1 MRRRITRDRLDQSLA
16 KLTAEVSDPR
26 VGLYGPGTL
35 AWEITREAALFL
47 GAGRAALLQLAHPYV
62 AYAVADHSV
71 TLTDPLA
78 RFRSTF
84 RRIFRM
90 TFGDLEEATGAARTV
105 HGVHERIFG
114 TIREAAG
121 PFEVGHTYQA
131 NDIDAQVWVLA
142 TLWDTT
148 IRVFER
154 VVRPLSR
161 QEKDRFYE
169 EGRRTAMLFG
179 LEDELPPTHEGF
191 EQYVATMLDSDTLT
205 VTRPAAEIGRFILRP
220 ENLLG
225 RVVRADYGVLTANLL
240 PERLARGFALDR
252 GGERGRARSERV
264 LDLAR
269 VTFPRLPDRLRFLPA
284 YVDALRRIEGQTGRD
299 RVGEILSAVYLGRGP
314 MPGRDTTKG

>member
-1 MRRRITRDRLDQSLA
+1 MRRRITRDRLDQSLS
-16 KLTAEVSDPR
+16 KLAAEVTDPR
-26 VGLYGPGTL
+26 VGLYGPDTL
-35 AWEITREAALFL
+35 AWHVTREAALFL

-90 TFGDLEEATGAARTV
+90 TFGDLEEATTAARTV
-105 HGVHERIFG
+105 HGVHERICG

-121 PFEVGHTYQA
+121 PFEAGHTYQA
-131 NDIDAQVWVLA
+131 NDVDAQVWVLA

-154 VVRPLSR
+154 VVRPLS
-161 QEKDRFYE
+161 QEEKERFYA

-179 LEDELPPTHEGF
+179 LEDELPATHEGF
-191 EQYVATMLDSDTLT
+191 QSYVETMLESDTLT
-205 VTRPAAEIGRFILRP
+205 VTRPAAEIGRFILQP

-252 GGERGRARSERV
+252 GGDRGRARSERV
-264 LDLAR
+264 LDLAKA
-269 VTFPRLPDRLRFLPA
+269 TFPRLPDRLRFLPA
-284 YVDALRRIEGQTGRD
+284 YIDGMRRLEGHTGRD
-299 RVGEILSAVYLGRGP
+299 RVGEILNAVYLGRGP
-314 MPGRDTTKG
+314 TSGA